1 MNRALT
7 AIFVVIISLP
17 LAANLAG
24 VDGADPGAEHREL
37 ATWKDGVAAWFD
49 DHFGFRSALVRWWR
63 AACSGLAS
71 RHRRP

>member
-37 ATWKDGVAAWFD
+37 ARLGSELAGVAAEVTAAEEHWL
-49 DHFGFRSALVRWWR
+49 AL
-63 AACSGLAS
+63 ATEAEGEG
-71 RHRRP
+71 